1 MSYPLSDT
9 FATAPVSGY
18 TTVLGSMSATHN
30 SVQQAIDVSAPSSQ
44 SILRFNETAHGDFW
58 FEADVE
64 FLTDPSARKHIGLW
78 MTTGNGSE
86 GYRFAHLDSAWVVT
100 RWNNGFGDGA
110 AVTGSVNA
118 GAKPV
123 AGVAD
128 AAPTFNVGQRLT
140 LRCELLSSAR
150 GLRCG
155 RRWVRRVVLS
165 CNAQLAWCPDQA
177 ILVHCGTKSALG
189 ARPLDGSHCRYVG
202 SRLQCFK

>member
-9 FATAPVSGY
+9 FVTAPVNGY

-30 SVQQAIDVSAPSSQ
+30 SVQQAIDISAPSSQ
-44 SILRFNETAHGDFW
+44 SILRFNETAQGDFW

-110 AVTGSVNA
+110 AVTGSVNE

-128 AAPTFNVGQRLT
+128 VAPTFNVGQRLT
-140 LRCELLSSAR
+140 LRCE
-150 GLRCG
+150 
-155 RRWVRRVVLS
+155 VIV
-165 CNAQLAWCPDQA
+165 
-177 ILVHCGTKSALG
+177 G
-189 ARPLDGSHCRYVG
+189 AFDANGVPWA
-202 SRLQCFK
+202 